1 MASLLAQVVKNAPA
15 NEGDA
20 KDAGFIPGLRRS
32 PEEGNGNTPV
42 FFPGKFHGQKS
53 LVGYSPWGC
62 KESDMTEC
70 SMHTC
75 ARAHI
80 HTHTH
85 THTHTHMRVC
95 MHTRQQKKITLATLR
110 KKVKGSM
117 SKDKKSRSKSIVQAR
132 YYNGF
137 AWRHSSEER
146 KSTDLR
152 DVLKINQQ
160 VLR

>member
-1 MASLLAQVVKNAPA
+1 MASQLAQVVKNTPA

-42 FFPGKFHGQKS
+42 LLPGKFHGQKS

-70 SMHTC
+70 STHTC
-75 ARAHI
+75 
-80 HTHTH
+80 THTH
-85 THTHTHMRVC
+85 THTHTCVC
-95 MHTRQQKKITLATLR
+95 IHRKKKKITLATLR
-110 KKVKGSM
+110 EKVKGSM